1 LAGFCGH
8 RRLRLLAAAASAA
21 TDDVS
26 VFLGGGK
33 VIANSFG
40 MKLLFGLSGFLSK
53 ILDFSFKNLIC
64 IKSIE

>member
-1 LAGFCGH
+1 
-8 RRLRLLAAAASAA
+8 
-21 TDDVS
+21 
-26 VFLGGGK
+26 
-33 VIANSFG
+33 